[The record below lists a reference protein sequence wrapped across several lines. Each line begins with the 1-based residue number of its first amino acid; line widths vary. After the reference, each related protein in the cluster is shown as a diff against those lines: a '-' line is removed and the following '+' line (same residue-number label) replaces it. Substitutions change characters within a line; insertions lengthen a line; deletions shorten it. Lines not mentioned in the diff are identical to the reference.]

1 MSDFKDLLT
10 KRRSQ
15 YAIGANTDV
24 TAADVTAALN
34 EVIPQVPSAFNSQA
48 TRVVVV
54 SGENNVKLWEL
65 IKNVQK
71 DVLDEATLNY
81 MTPIMDGARDA
92 VGTILFFEDRD
103 AVESGI
109 PANEERRLIYKN
121 YASANAQLTTWLTL
135 TELGLGAN
143 LQHFNIGYEQGF
155 DRSIRELLDLSE
167 SWELIA
173 QMPFGSIEAPA
184 ADKETIA
191 SSELVIER

>member
-121 YASANAQLTTWLTL
+121 HASANAQLTTWLTL

-155 DRSIRELLDLSE
+155 DRRIRELLDLSE

>member
-65 IKNVQK
+65 IKNAQK

-121 YASANAQLTTWLTL
+121 HASANAQLTTWLTL

-155 DRSIRELLDLSE
+155 DRRIRELLDLSE

>member
-121 YASANAQLTTWLTL
+121 HASANAQLTTWLTL

-173 QMPFGSIEAPA
+173 QMSFGSIEAPA

>member
-121 YASANAQLTTWLTL
+121 HASANAQLTTWLTL

-143 LQHFNIGYEQGF
+143 L
-155 DRSIRELLDLSE
+155 
-167 SWELIA
+167 
-173 QMPFGSIEAPA
+173 
-184 ADKETIA
+184 
-191 SSELVIER
+191 

>member
-1 MSDFKDLLT
+1 MSELKDLLT
-10 KRRSQ
+10 KRRSH

-54 SGENNVKLWEL
+54 SGEKNAQLWDL
-65 IKNVQK
+65 IKGVQQE
-71 DVLDEATLNY
+71 VLDEATLNF
-81 MTPIMDGARDA
+81 MTPIMDGAREA

-103 AVESGI
+103 AVEAGI
-109 PANEERRLIYKN
+109 PANEERRLVYKN
-121 YASANAQLTTWLTL
+121 HASANAQLTAWLAL

-155 DRSIRELLDLSE
+155 DRAIRELLDVSE
-167 SWELIA
+167 TWELIA
-173 QMPFGSIEAPA
+173 EMPFGSIEAPA
-184 ADKETIA
+184 AEKESIA
-191 SSELVIER
+191 SSELVFER